1 MEEKR
6 VEVEQKNKILIKKLE
21 GDNEELKG
29 NTTHLKSQDEKLQN
43 LRHKVKIWETTKR
56 KWTKTLLRHKKQ
68 QEASNNQVKALTKKG
83 AGKCFNRFGIGKFE
97 ECVLKKSCSPC

>member
-29 NTTHLKSQDEKLQN
+29 NTTHLKSQDEKL
-43 LRHKVKIWETTKR
+43 
-56 KWTKTLLRHKKQ
+56 
-68 QEASNNQVKALTKKG
+68 
-83 AGKCFNRFGIGKFE
+83 
-97 ECVLKKSCSPC
+97 